1 MIILELRG
9 YDIDEV
15 IKSICKACRIIGNPS
30 IRGKAGKDIS
40 TTSFT
45 CEYNGG
51 LRLFVNAYQN
61 RKTIFTQLLLD
72 SAFDEDIYVTKKVR
86 EFITTHIDV
95 VKAIL
100 KGLRDALNPVLGMA
114 SPYPHAMFMLDLD
127 NTLPDKLWQLS
138 ISGGDICPVV
148 NAVLLIDK
156 PSILAHQMIM
166 AIESPL
172 GLLLTSEL
180 RIDLPDLVRCMEDEP
195 NCGFESARDLVNAL
209 EKRGCIVA
217 YEDDLAIIKSRTQ
230 HN

>member
-1 MIILELRG
+1 MIILELKG
-9 YDIDEV
+9 YDIDEM
-15 IKSICKACRIIGNPS
+15 IKSIGKACRIIGNPS

-40 TTSFT
+40 TISFT
-45 CEYNGG
+45 CEYNDD
-51 LRLFVNAYQN
+51 LRLFINVYQN
-61 RKTIFTQLLLD
+61 RKTIFTQLFLD
-72 SAFDEDIYVTKKVR
+72 SAFDEDIYVTEMVR
-86 EFITTHIDV
+86 EFITTHIDA
-95 VKAIL
+95 VKAMLRGL
-100 KGLRDALNPVLGMA
+100 KDALNPVLGMV

-180 RIDLPDLVRCMEDEP
+180 PIDLPDLARCMEDEP
-195 NCGFESARDLVNAL
+195 NCSFESARDLVNAL
-209 EKRGCIVA
+209 EKHGCIIA
-217 YEDDLAIIKSRTQ
+217 YEDDLAIIKSRAQ

>member
-9 YDIDEV
+9 YDIDEM
-15 IKSICKACRIIGNPS
+15 IKSISKACRIIDNPS
-30 IRGKAGKDIS
+30 IRGKAGEDIS
-40 TTSFT
+40 TASFT

-61 RKTIFTQLLLD
+61 RKTIFTQLFLD

-114 SPYPHAMFMLDLD
+114 SPYPHAMFMLDLE

-166 AIESPL
+166 AIKSPL

-180 RIDLPDLVRCMEDEP
+180 PIDLPDLVRCIEDKP

-209 EKRGCIVA
+209 EKRGCIIA
-217 YEDDLAIIKSRTQ
+217 YEDDLAIIKSKA
-230 HN
+230 

>member
-9 YDIDEV
+9 YDIDEM
-15 IKSICKACRIIGNPS
+15 IKSIGKACRIIGNPS

-40 TTSFT
+40 TISFT
-45 CEYNGG
+45 CEYNDD
-51 LRLFVNAYQN
+51 LRLFINVYQN
-61 RKTIFTQLLLD
+61 RKTIFTQLFLD
-72 SAFDEDIYVTKKVR
+72 SAFDEDIYVTEMVR
-86 EFITTHIDV
+86 EFITSNIDAI
-95 VKAIL
+95 KAMLRGL
-100 KGLRDALNPVLGMA
+100 KDALNPVLGMA

-172 GLLLTSEL
+172 SLLLTSEL
-180 RIDLPDLVRCMEDEP
+180 PIDLPDLARCIEDKP

-209 EKRGCIVA
+209 EKHGCIIA
-217 YEDDLAIIKSRTQ
+217 YEDDLAIIKSRAQ

>member
-15 IKSICKACRIIGNPS
+15 IKSIGKACRIIGNPS

-40 TTSFT
+40 TISFT
-45 CEYNGG
+45 CEYNDD
-51 LRLFVNAYQN
+51 LRLFINAYQN

-166 AIESPL
+166 AIKSPL

-180 RIDLPDLVRCMEDEP
+180 PIDLPDLVRCMEDEP

>member
-9 YDIDEV
+9 YDIDEM
-15 IKSICKACRIIGNPS
+15 IKGIGKACRIIGNPS
-30 IRGKAGKDIS
+30 IRDKAGKDIS
-40 TTSFT
+40 TASFT

-72 SAFDEDIYVTKKVR
+72 SAFDEDIYVTEMVR
-86 EFITTHIDV
+86 EFITTHIDA
-95 VKAIL
+95 VKAMLRGL
-100 KGLRDALNPVLGMA
+100 KDALNPVLGMA

-172 GLLLTSEL
+172 GSLLTSEL

-195 NCGFESARDLVNAL
+195 NCGFESARGLVNAL

-217 YEDDLAIIKSRTQ
+217 YEDDLAIIKSRA
-230 HN
+230 

>member
-9 YDIDEV
+9 YDINEM
-15 IKSICKACRIIGNPS
+15 IKSISKACRIIDNPS
-30 IRGKAGKDIS
+30 IRGKAGEDIS
-40 TTSFT
+40 TTSLT

-51 LRLFVNAYQN
+51 LRLSINAYQN
-61 RKTIFTQLLLD
+61 RKTIFTQLFLD
-72 SAFDEDIYVTKKVR
+72 SAFDEDIYVTEMVK
-86 EFITTHIDV
+86 EFITSNIDA
-95 VKAIL
+95 VKAMLRGL
-100 KGLRDALNPVLGMA
+100 KDALNPVLGMA

-180 RIDLPDLVRCMEDEP
+180 PIDLPDLARCMEDEL
-195 NCGFESARDLVNAL
+195 NYSFESARDLVNAL
-209 EKRGCIVA
+209 EKHGCIIA
-217 YEDDLAIIKSRTQ
+217 YEDDLAIIKSRAQ